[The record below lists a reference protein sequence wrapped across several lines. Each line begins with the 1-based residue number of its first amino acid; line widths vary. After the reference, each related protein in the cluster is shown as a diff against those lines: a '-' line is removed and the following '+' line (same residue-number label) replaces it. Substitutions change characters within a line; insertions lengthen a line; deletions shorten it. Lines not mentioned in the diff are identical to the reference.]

1 MILPHMRT
9 TNSVC
14 RILKSMEVAGYLHS
28 TKKKRYPLMVNAN
41 GTRMRPA
48 FIAVHNEGVLDI
60 DIEKLIQV
68 SEYSQWFTSEM
79 VSQEFIPIAVNGTGQ
94 TAYQQFDF
102 EKAFIC
108 TSLQLDRA
116 EAARLI
122 ASRREYVLCKS
133 SASLLLFLIQV
144 ILLRRSRFLKSSQ
157 LTVMKQQYRG
167 LKNISSATS
176 HFTKSKSSDC
186 LLTY

>member
-60 DIEKLIQV
+60 DI
-68 SEYSQWFTSEM
+68 
-79 VSQEFIPIAVNGTGQ
+79 
-94 TAYQQFDF
+94 
-102 EKAFIC
+102 
-108 TSLQLDRA
+108 
-116 EAARLI
+116 
-122 ASRREYVLCKS
+122 
-133 SASLLLFLIQV
+133 
-144 ILLRRSRFLKSSQ
+144 
-157 LTVMKQQYRG
+157 
-167 LKNISSATS
+167 
-176 HFTKSKSSDC
+176 
-186 LLTY
+186 